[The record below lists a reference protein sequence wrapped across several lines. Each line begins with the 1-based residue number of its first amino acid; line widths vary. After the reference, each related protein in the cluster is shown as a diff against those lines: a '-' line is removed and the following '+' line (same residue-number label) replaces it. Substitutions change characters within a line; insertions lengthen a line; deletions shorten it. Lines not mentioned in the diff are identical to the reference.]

1 MDFTVMEVIAKRGGI
16 HRNIIFRGGYNP
28 AIRAA
33 VRADRIILL
42 RSTGKDS
49 WLVRKVVNKN
59 SKQIKIKVFNV
70 MNLNGLLKRRFTVID
85 LSALNNYIKTML
97 DLYMIHLVALLEK
110 CRNK

>member
-16 HRNIIFRGGYNP
+16 HRNIIFRGWYNP

-33 VRADRIILL
+33 VRADRMILL

-70 MNLNGLLKRRFTVID
+70 MNLNGLLKIRFTVID

-97 DLYMIHLVALLEK
+97 NLYMIYLVALLDK